1 MKLKLI
7 LAGLVFSASS
17 QLFAQTSQSSQ
28 QSSQINGISTKAIK
42 KMTVMAKADITQKPA
57 ATMQMD
63 MPADT
68 GNRMKVMVSGM
79 SLNLPMSRDG
89 SGTSWLPDASAMHA
103 IMFNVSSWQLMTHYN
118 IFLRYNNQD
127 IFRKGSR
134 GSAKFDAP
142 NMGMLMGQ
150 HQVGKNGLFHFS
162 IMMSLDPLT
171 VQGGGYPL
179 LFQTG
184 ESWKGTSLV
193 DRQHP
198 HDLFSEVAVSYTQA
212 LSPNTD
218 FSVYLGYPGEPALGP
233 VTFMHRPSG
242 MYGPD
247 APIGHHWQDATHITF
262 GVATLG
268 FRFHDLKIEG
278 SSFTG
283 REPNEN
289 RYNFDKPR
297 FDSYSARLSYNPS
310 KNWALQVSRGFIKSP
325 EALNP
330 DENVTRTTASANYAI
345 EYRPG
350 NFITA
355 NLVYGLNQSKGLAND
370 PSIGLEG
377 AIEFGTTSI
386 YTRYEWVKKSFQELQ
401 LDRLVL
407 SMLPFYTQLP
417 SSKTLYSIN
426 AFTLGFNKQLF
437 HLGKTNVAIGA
448 QATLNVSPEALQ
460 SLYGKTPI
468 AGEVFLRIFPALMKM
483 HNHSTNSMK
492 GMIM

>member
-1 MKLKLI
+1 MRFKLTVL
-7 LAGLVFSASS
+7 LFFLLVTAVS
-17 QLFAQTSQSSQ
+17 FAQQTPPASM
-28 QSSQINGISTKAIK
+28 NMDMAADTTKAMQPM
-42 KMTVMAKADITQKPA
+42 MT
-57 ATMQMD
+57 
-63 MPADT
+63 
-68 GNRMKVMVSGM
+68 SGL
-79 SLNLPMSRDG
+79 SPNLSMSRDG
-89 SGTSWLPDASAMHA
+89 SGTSWLPDATAMHA
-103 IMFNVSSWQLMTHYN
+103 IMFGGGGWQLMTQFN
-118 IFLRYNNQD
+118 IFLRYDNQD
-127 IFRKGSR
+127 VFRQGSR

-150 HQVGKNGLFHFS
+150 HQVGKNGLFNFS

-184 ESWKGTSLV
+184 ESWKGVPLV

-212 LSPNTD
+212 FSPKAD
-218 FSVYLGYPGEPALGP
+218 LSVYLGYPGEPALGP

-310 KNWALQVSRGFIKSP
+310 VNWALQISRGFIKSP

-330 DENVTRTTASANYAI
+330 AEDVTRTTASANYAI

-350 NFITA
+350 NYITA
-355 NLVYGLNQSKGLAND
+355 NLVYGLNQSKGLSDD
-370 PSIGLEG
+370 PSVGLEG
-377 AIEFGTTSI
+377 AIELGKTSL

-401 LDRLVL
+401 LDRLFMPSIYFVGVL
-407 SMLPFYTQLP
+407 PP
-417 SSKTLYSIN
+417 NKTLYSIN
-426 AFTLGFNKQLF
+426 AFTLGFNQQLF

-448 QATLNVSPEALQ
+448 QATLNLSPQALQ
-460 SLYGKTPI
+460 SLYGKTPVGAEI
-468 AGEVFLRIFPALMKM
+468 FLRIFPGLMKM
-483 HNHSTNSMK
+483 KAHASSGMK
-492 GMIM
+492 GMVM